1 MVTAKRAKVPT
12 MTDFLYLMLPL
23 MSLSDLVRLLADLFL
38 DALLLFLG
46 AFFLRFHA
54 DEFIAENR

>member
-23 MSLSDLVRLLADLFL
+23 MSLSKIWYDFSPIFSLMPFFFSLARSSFDFTRMNL
-38 DALLLFLG
+38 
-46 AFFLRFHA
+46 
-54 DEFIAENR
+54 